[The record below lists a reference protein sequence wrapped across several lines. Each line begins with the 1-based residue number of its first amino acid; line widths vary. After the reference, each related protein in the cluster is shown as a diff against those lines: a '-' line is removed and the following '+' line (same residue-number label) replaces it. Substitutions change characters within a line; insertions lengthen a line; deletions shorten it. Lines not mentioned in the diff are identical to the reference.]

1 MSNFSN
7 KKYFLLFACVLSI
20 AGFNIFF
27 RLGSTKAHSWDEAM
41 YGINAYEMIQN
52 NEYILTTFGE
62 DTDDHHS
69 LKPPLGL
76 WLIIAGY
83 KIFGYNLF
91 ALRFASAISGF
102 GCIVIIMLILYKKSL
117 QLEALISGLVL
128 ATTYS
133 FLCHHSARSGEY
145 DILLTFFICISVL
158 SIETV
163 KNNFLKSAIIGLM
176 ISLSFLLKS
185 FAAIYLILIVILY
198 IFISKQYKELK
209 INHFILLALFSL
221 APILAWGYLRYIKD
235 GYGFLQ
241 KMVQL
246 DLLERSA
253 RTVHGHSGG
262 YSYYFIKMMEKNW
275 YWILMFLSTLWLIR
289 KKINSELI
297 KKHVLYIIW
306 FLVPITVATLIKT
319 KLSWYI
325 IPSYPALA
333 IITAICIGIYL
344 KDKHVKQR
352 NKVVLILAILIIT
365 LGAEVRITSKILSR
379 QPTNFHKALNQIPSN
394 LYKGSNIYSNYWS
407 QSNRFI
413 SKVVN
418 GFDNVCTDNFKEGF
432 LLRATDNDL
441 FIGKEKDINVKNKD
455 KLAVILDYKGWLVV
469 KKKDNPR

>member
-27 RLGSTKAHSWDEAM
+27 RLGSTKAHSWDEST
-41 YGINAYEMIQN
+41 YGVDAYEMIQN
-52 NEYILTTFGE
+52 NEYIITTFGE

-83 KIFGYNLF
+83 KLFGYNLF

-102 GCIVIIMLILYKKSL
+102 GCIVIIMLILYRKNLKM
-117 QLEALISGLVL
+117 EALISGLVL

-145 DILLTFFICISVL
+145 DVLLTFFICISVL

-163 KNNFLKSAIIGLM
+163 KNNSLKSATVGLM

-198 IFISKQYKELK
+198 IFISKRYKEFK
-209 INHFILLALFSL
+209 INHLILLILFSL

-235 GYGFLQ
+235 GYSFLQ

-246 DLLERSA
+246 DLLERTTRA
-253 RTVHGHSGG
+253 VHGHSGG

-275 YWILMFLSTLWLIR
+275 YWILTFLSTLFLIR
-289 KKINSELI
+289 KKINSGVI
-297 KKHVLYIIW
+297 KKHVLYVIW
-306 FLVPITVATLIKT
+306 FLVPITVATFIKT

-325 IPSYPALA
+325 VPSYPALA
-333 IITAICIGIYL
+333 IITALSIGIYL
-344 KDKHVKQR
+344 KDKNIQKK
-352 NKVVLILAILIIT
+352 NKKILVAVILLIT

-379 QPTNFHKALNQIPSN
+379 QPTNFHKALKQIPSQ
-394 LYKGSNIYSNYWS
+394 LYEGCNIYSNYWS
-407 QSNRFI
+407 QSNIFI
-413 SKVVN
+413 AKVVN
-418 GFDNVCTDNFKEGF
+418 GFNYAFCDNFKEGF
-432 LLRATDNDL
+432 LPKAIHNDV
-441 FIGKEKDINVKNKD
+441 FMGKEKDINVKNKD
-455 KLAVILDYKGWLVV
+455 ELTVIAAYKDWLVI
-469 KKKDNPR
+469 KKRDNPR